1 MKEIF
6 ADASYWIALLNPRD
20 EFHEV
25 AIRVS
30 RDLEEASIVTS
41 EMVLVEL
48 LNHMS
53 EYGPEMR
60 RLVVETARHLD
71 DDPRVDV
78 VRQTSD
84 QFWDAADYYASRLD
98 KDWGIT
104 DCASFQLMESRDIWE
119 VLSSDHDF
127 EQAGFVILVNQ
138 D

>member
-1 MKEIF
+1 MRIVF
-6 ADASYWIALLNPRD
+6 ADASFWIALLNPRD
-20 EFHEV
+20 EFHEI
-25 AIRVS
+25 AIRLS
-30 RDLEEASIVTS
+30 GELEDLRIVTS

-138 D
+138 A

>member
-1 MKEIF
+1 MKEVF

-25 AIRVS
+25 AMRIS
-30 RDLEEASIVTS
+30 RDLEEVSIVTS

-53 EYGPEMR
+53 EYGPDMR

-84 QFWDAADYYASRLD
+84 QFWGCGRL
-98 KDWGIT
+98 
-104 DCASFQLMESRDIWE
+104 L
-119 VLSSDHDF
+119 
-127 EQAGFVILVNQ
+127 LVALRQGLGNH
-138 D
+138 